1 METMWRGGCLV
12 LDFFSKEGNL
22 IQNAIENSLFVE
34 RNLGIGIQLVSVGEA
49 GTTNSWENYTDPNKL
64 CTI

>member
-1 METMWRGGCLV
+1 M
-12 LDFFSKEGNL
+12 DFFSKEGNL